1 VAQELPQPNPEVQ
14 RSQVTLKT
22 VFTACFGVVMV
33 AALVWAA
40 MSSLVAIALTGSA
53 ILLAVAMEHAVQM
66 LIRRG
71 LRRGLAVALVSV
83 LVLAVV
89 GGLALTL
96 IPPALSQARA
106 LIDQAPSYLRQMRE
120 SALFHKLNGRFHL
133 ADRLH
138 EQIKNF
144 PAMLEGAASPIL
156 TALGSVLSFLGA
168 AVTIYFLMVFM
179 LIFGGRLIRAALDE
193 ARDERR
199 PMYETVLSKIYR
211 SIGGYLAGLTLIC
224 TINATCTTTMLAIL
238 RVPFFL
244 PLGILAGS
252 SSMIPYAGPFVTG
265 TFIALIALVTKGV
278 WYGVASAIYFVTYG
292 QIDGN
297 LLGPLIFRRTVHVN
311 PLVVT
316 VSILFFGEIAGVL
329 GAIVAVP
336 VVAAFQIVLREVLRV
351 RREQIALQRAARDA
365 QERKI
370 ESPGSVEGS

>member
-22 VFTACFGVVMV
+22 VFTTCFGVVMV

-292 QIDGN
+292 QIEGN